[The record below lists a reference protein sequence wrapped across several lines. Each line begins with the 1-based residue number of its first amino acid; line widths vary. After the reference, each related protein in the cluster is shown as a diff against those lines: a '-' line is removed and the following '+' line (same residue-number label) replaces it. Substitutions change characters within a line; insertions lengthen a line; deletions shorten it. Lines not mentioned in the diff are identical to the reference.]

1 MEWDHTPLV
10 STEGNNNAD
19 YELPV
24 YATQGGDWV
33 NSAFFWINI
42 IWYFTYCV
50 LVQSVAWPKESFEEG
65 AQLCI
70 EGSWYELQ
78 MATQLNGY
86 SNATVVVDVSNQS
99 PS

>member
-1 MEWDHTPLV
+1 MVQMEWENTPFV
-10 STEGNNNAD
+10 GNDNSQYD
-19 YELPV
+19 LPL
-24 YATQGGDWV
+24 YATQSGGDWV
-33 NSAFFWINI
+33 NSVFFWINI

-50 LVQSVAWPKESFEEG
+50 LLQIVAWPNETFEEG

-86 SNATVVVDVSNQS
+86 TNAIVVVDVSN
-99 PS
+99 